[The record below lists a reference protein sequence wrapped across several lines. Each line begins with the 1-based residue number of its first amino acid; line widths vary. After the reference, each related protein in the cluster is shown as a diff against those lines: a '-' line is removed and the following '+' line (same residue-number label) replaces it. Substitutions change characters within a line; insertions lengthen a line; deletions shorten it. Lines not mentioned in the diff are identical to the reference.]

1 MHVVFLKLSVFGFIN
16 SLMCPLWFQCAPV
29 ATVVRSAPP
38 NNCAARASSQPRA
51 STSNEE
57 PGSLV
62 AANASSD
69 SRKRKVQG
77 IGEESAASKLQVLTN
92 SRFIEKL
99 VRYNEV
105 LCSLLCYIFES
116 TCTAPV

>member
-1 MHVVFLKLSVFGFIN
+1 MHVVFLKHNRVFGLIN
-16 SLMCPLWFQCAPV
+16 SLMCPLRFQCAPGP
-29 ATVVRSAPP
+29 TVVRPSPP

-69 SRKRKVQG
+69 SRKRKVQD
-77 IGEESAASKLQVLTN
+77 IGEESAANKLQILTN
-92 SRFIEKL
+92 LRFIEKL
-99 VRYNEV
+99 VSY
-105 LCSLLCYIFES
+105 S
-116 TCTAPV
+116 